1 MIPSRLVK
9 VLASFDPVH
18 PVDDGHMP
26 NLTQNLLSP
35 VELTP
40 RCPNEFI
47 DFRSE
52 SLIGFRLDPDH
63 QLSINEARKK
73 IHFIQRVEK
82 ILKIQ
87 LNRIS
92 QRIVSQHQQRLIR
105 FRR

>member
-1 MIPSRLVK
+1 M
-9 VLASFDPVH
+9 LASFDPVH

-26 NLTQNLLSP
+26 NLTQCCLSNLLSP

-73 IHFIQRVEK
+73 NHFVQRVEK